1 MISQSVML
9 YNLKITKMKIIL
21 KLSILILML
30 SCSKDEGSP
39 QEESTGYNML
49 LIGNSFFKPYADHLN
64 NLASYAN
71 LNEHSSTVVKRGGEL
86 GRPINLWNDSN
97 TEEHQLI
104 KSTLD
109 QGNIEVFGMTSGY
122 DIDSENPTEG
132 HSAWIRY
139 ALQNNPN
146 IIIFIAIGSFDFPNG
161 DSNSTRPDWD
171 TFASDNGFEFCN
183 QIKKDIKTSHIPILM
198 VTAKGMNVD
207 RLKGID
213 SGADAYLNKPFS
225 MDLLRSHLKQLIK
238 SRQILFEKYFNGMVN
253 NFSLKNSNSL
263 DNEFINN
270 IIKYINENIND
281 ESLNVASLAGEL
293 SLSRSKLYRK
303 IKSLTGST
311 ANEFIRKVRLKKA
324 KQLLENSEFN
334 VSEVTYKVGFSSP
347 SYFTKCFKEYY
358 GVLPTEYRGNNIS
371 NQTAPLN

>member
-1 MISQSVML
+1 
-9 YNLKITKMKIIL
+9 
-21 KLSILILML
+21 ML

-49 LIGNSFFKPYADHLN
+49 LIGNSFFRPYADHLN
-64 NLASYAN
+64 NLASEAN

-171 TFASDNGFEFCN
+171 TFASDNGFNSIQEFYDYYIN
-183 QIKKDIKTSHIPILM
+183 EVIHKEIVDELRLEFPSTKIFTIPTGWATKNL
-198 VTAKGMNVD
+198 AQMN
-207 RLKGID
+207 
-213 SGADAYLNKPFS
+213 
-225 MDLLRSHLKQLIK
+225 
-238 SRQILFEKYFNGMVN
+238 
-253 NFSLKNSNSL
+253 L
-263 DNEFINN
+263 DNELLDDISMVGPKSTSIFTDEKGHQGQIVIETGTMIWLNSIYDVDLSSFN
-270 IIKYINENIND
+270 YDTGFTTDLHAIAQDIIND
-281 ESLNVASLAGEL
+281 HDPN
-293 SLSRSKLYRK
+293 Y
-303 IKSLTGST
+303 
-311 ANEFIRKVRLKKA
+311 
-324 KQLLENSEFN
+324 KQ
-334 VSEVTYKVGFSSP
+334 
-347 SYFTKCFKEYY
+347 
-358 GVLPTEYRGNNIS
+358 
-371 NQTAPLN
+371 